1 VSLKYP
7 PTSSDFVN
15 QPLNIVKIYFI
26 PLQFIFDLPFWA
38 AKVFN
43 KALLAVFVFRYDIIL
58 PTVLLEMMFYIEL
71 VSFS

>member
-1 VSLKYP
+1 M
-7 PTSSDFVN
+7 SSDFVN
-15 QPLNIVKIYFI
+15 QPFNIVKIYFI